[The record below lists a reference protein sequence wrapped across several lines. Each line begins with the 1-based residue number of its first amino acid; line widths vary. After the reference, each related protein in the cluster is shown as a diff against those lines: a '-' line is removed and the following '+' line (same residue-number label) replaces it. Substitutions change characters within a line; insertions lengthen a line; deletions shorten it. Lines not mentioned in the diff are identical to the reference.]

1 MFLTFSLVALLSFSN
16 ATGPVP
22 QKGTDN
28 VQTTITQDGF
38 VDIFDKKTLKGW
50 SGDPVYWH
58 VVDGVLT
65 GETKESLPPLKSNT
79 FLIWEGGQPGDF
91 ELKVEYKISSVGN
104 SGIQYRSEY
113 VDGVP
118 FALKGYQADIDGRN
132 NYTGQNYEER
142 KRTTL
147 AYRGQIVEV
156 PTELDTAKAK
166 VARNAWRPVIVKDS
180 LGTAA
185 SLKSVVRDNDWN
197 ECRIVA
203 KGNRIQHYIN
213 GVLMSDVLDNDTV
226 NRKLS
231 GYLGLQ
237 MHVGPPMKIE
247 FRSIKIKQ

>member
-1 MFLTFSLVALLSFSN
+1 MVLTFSLVALLSFSN
-16 ATGPVP
+16 VTDPVP

-28 VQTTITQDGF
+28 IQTAITQDGF
-38 VDIFDKKTLKGW
+38 VDIFDKKTLNGW
-50 SGDPVYWH
+50 KGDPVYWH
-58 VVDGVLT
+58 VIDGVLT
-65 GETKESLPPLKSNT
+65 GETKESLPALKTNT

-91 ELKVEYKISSVGN
+91 ELKVEYKISPVGN
-104 SGIQYRSEY
+104 SGVQYRSDL
-113 VDGVP
+113 VDGIQY
-118 FALKGYQADIDGRN
+118 ALRGYQADIDGRN
-132 NYTGQNYEER
+132 RYTGQNYEER

-156 PTELDTAKAK
+156 PTELDTALAK
-166 VARNAWRPVIVKDS
+166 SARNAWRPVIVKDS
-180 LGTAA
+180 LGTDEA
-185 SLKSVVRDNDWN
+185 LKSVIHDNDWN

-203 KGNRIQHYIN
+203 KGNRVQHYIN

-226 NRKLS
+226 NRKLA

>member
-1 MFLTFSLVALLSFSN
+1 MILTFSLVALLSLSN
-16 ATGPVP
+16 AADPVP
-22 QKGTDN
+22 DHGADK
-28 VQTTITQDGF
+28 VQTAIVQDGF
-38 VDIFDKKTLKGW
+38 VDIFDKKTLNGW

-58 VVDGVLT
+58 VINGVLT

-91 ELKVEYKISSVGN
+91 ELKVEYRISASGN
-104 SGIQYRSEY
+104 SGVQYRSEY
-113 VDGVP
+113 VDGVS

-132 NYTGQNYEER
+132 RYTGQNYEER

-156 PTELDTAKAK
+156 PTELGTAKAK
-166 VARNAWRPVIVKDS
+166 SARNAWVPVIVKDS
-180 LGTAA
+180 LGTDEA
-185 SLKSVVRDNDWN
+185 LKSVIRDNDWN

-226 NRKLS
+226 NRKMS
-231 GYLGLQ
+231 GNLGLQ

-247 FRSIKIKQ
+247 FRSIQIKQ

>member
-1 MFLTFSLVALLSFSN
+1 MVLTFSLVALLSFSN

-22 QKGTDN
+22 HNNTDK
-28 VQTTITQDGF
+28 VQTAIIQDGF
-38 VDIFDKKTLKGW
+38 VDIFDKKTLNGW
-50 SGDPVYWH
+50 KGDPVYWH
-58 VVDGVLT
+58 VIDGVLT

-91 ELKVEYKISSVGN
+91 ELKVEYKISPVGN
-104 SGIQYRSEY
+104 SGVQYRSEY

-156 PTELDTAKAK
+156 PTEPDTAKAK

-231 GYLGLQ
+231 GYIGVQ

-247 FRSIKIKQ
+247 FRSIKLKQ

>member
-1 MFLTFSLVALLSFSN
+1 MVLTFSLVALLSISN

-28 VQTTITQDGF
+28 VQAAITQDGF

-50 SGDPVYWH
+50 NGDPVYWH

-79 FLIWEGGQPGDF
+79 FIIWEGGQPGDF

-147 AYRGQIVEV
+147 AYRGQVVEV

-185 SLKSVVRDNDWN
+185 SLKSVVRDDDWN